1 MANSINWGK
10 IYDSTYWGI
19 GVDNNISWGIV
30 YKNLGLEQNTKNF
43 QTRVLADGGTIES
56 LGCVNDLVPPVSDS
70 IVPSLLSTLEARS
83 TYYENQPATFL
94 ALTNLENIDL

>member
-10 IYDSTYWGI
+10 IYDSTYWGV

-30 YKNLGLEQNTKNF
+30 YKNLGLEQHTKDF
-43 QTRVLADGGTIES
+43 QTRVLLDGGVIES

-70 IVPSLLSTLEARS
+70 VVPSLLSILEARS
-83 TYYENQPATFL
+83 TYYENEAATFTL
-94 ALTNLENIDL
+94 LTNLENIEL